1 MENNITFMDRKK
13 TLLTIL
19 VILLMLFINIDGRL
33 PLYHQEIKKDTVYM
47 IQPGYYAVAMDTTA
61 EEPDTLIEELV
72 EDVPMS
78 VARLIDKDLILSTE
92 GYPLD
97 ASIIRQKI
105 AEEALRRADTN
116 FKFQES
122 YCTERMAYFN
132 IADDWAQI
140 ICFKRRDD
148 KYLVFL
154 IRYYDWREGYGIISA
169 NYYIYDGENI
179 VPVDN
184 PLKRFDYL
192 ADNKDTLY
200 VRYDF
205 CMDKSAYDPTR
216 LKLNTAMQEIEN
228 GKAGDIINAEFLWTG
243 RDFIE
248 LASDHSLPKC
258 EALLNIWSNAMG
270 QQSEL
275 PNQYAR
281 TDIDSDG
288 NDEYIFRVNDGTD
301 TKYAIFSYIDGRLSL
316 IAGINGTDRTIK
328 IHHGG
333 FVILQAQ
340 DYTRHIKLM
349 ASEVEGIYMRQN
361 DKYSFRPGKEGR
373 FEDITSDEFTKATRR
388 ARREIPFNSLHWR
401 FWSAEAAK

>member
-1 MENNITFMDRKK
+1 MDRKK

-205 CMDKSAYDPTR
+205 CMDKSAYDPKR

-333 FVILQAQ
+333 FVILQTQ

-388 ARREIPFNSLHWR
+388 ARREIPFNSLNWR